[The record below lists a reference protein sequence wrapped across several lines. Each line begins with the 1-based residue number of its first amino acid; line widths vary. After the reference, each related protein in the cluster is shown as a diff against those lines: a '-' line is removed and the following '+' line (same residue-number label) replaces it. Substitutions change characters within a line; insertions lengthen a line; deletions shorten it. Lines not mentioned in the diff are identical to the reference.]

1 MNRGGGSVLSSW
13 HVELEARG
21 PPPRG
26 CWRGVGPV
34 SLGGGSV
41 LGSWLGVLE
50 FVGYPPWGPRQLH
63 GRVTDGLSSD
73 LGTPP
78 RCPWQGDGR
87 GGDWIVGC
95 GEGSI
100 LGSLSRASCRG
111 DWRVGRGEVSVEG
124 SPVKYLGQGGG
135 LTSHGESSIL
145 NSLPRDPWRE
155 EWLVSR
161 GEVSIEGSS
170 PSGLGRED
178 ELANHAQGSVLEGS
192 VSASALIGL
201 ELSGSP
207 PKGPSPGDGAVEH
220 GEGFIPGSPPV
231 VSRRGDGRG
240 GVGLVSHGEGSVL
253 ISPPRNPW
261 RGEGLGGDGL
271 KVGVFLPRGPRR
283 WNRRVRDAEGS
294 VSASALI
301 GLELSGSPP

>member
-1 MNRGGGSVLSSW
+1 MGS
-13 HVELEARG
+13 
-21 PPPRG
+21 PPRG

-50 FVGYPPWGPRQLH
+50 VVGYPPWGPRQLD

-73 LGTPP
+73 LGIPP
-78 RCPWQGDGR
+78 RGHWKGDGR
-87 GGDWIVGC
+87 GGEDGIVGR
-95 GEGSI
+95 GKGSI
-100 LGSLSRASCRG
+100 LGSLSRTSCRG
-111 DWRVGRGEVSVEG
+111 DRRVGRGEVSVEG
-124 SPVKYLGQGGG
+124 SPVRCLGQGGG

-145 NSLPRDPWRE
+145 SSLPRDPWRE
-155 EWLVSR
+155 EWPVSR

-170 PSGLGRED
+170 PSGLGWED
-178 ELANHAQGSVLEGS
+178 ELASHAQGSILEGS

-207 PKGPSPGDGAVEH
+207 PKGPSPGDGAVDH
-220 GEGFIPGSPPV
+220 GKGFIPGSPPID
-231 VSRRGDGRG
+231 SSRGDGRR
-240 GVGLVSHGEGSVL
+240 GVGLVSRGEGSVL
-253 ISPPRNPW
+253 ISPPRDPW

-271 KVGVFLPRGPRR
+271 KEGIFTPRGPRR
-283 WNRRVRDAEGS
+283 WDRRVRDTEGS